1 MKHMLIKA
9 VGLVAVTAMSGCA
22 TVYRVSESA
31 PEPPPAPASGSTAMR
46 NPAVSVKVVS
56 ADGSAKNLASTVRSA
71 TEGMLASRGF
81 DVVSKRPADSIVSI
95 AVSRRE
101 SARLSDWRVYEGTA
115 DARISEAASGR
126 LVASSEFKATGE
138 RALDE
143 SKAEASLKDRLVQ
156 QIAAWLSTTLPCRKV
171 PLPPGAAP
179 HGRAML
185 TIMPKDQSGKPLD
198 ALRVQ
203 RRFMDAVAAHPG
215 VVSCVLVGEDPPR
228 CAFTFS
234 VVYEPQAFPGGLLN
248 TIVLDRP
255 DLGGNVELEIA
266 R

>member
-1 MKHMLIKA
+1 MNKLLINA
-9 VGLVAVTAMSGCA
+9 MGIVAVAAMSGCA
-22 TVYRVSESA
+22 TVYRVSESS
-31 PEPPPAPASGSTAMR
+31 PEPPPATAPGGPVMR
-46 NPAVSVKVVS
+46 NPSVSVKVAAV
-56 ADGSAKNLASTVRSA
+56 DGSAKNLASSVRSS
-71 TEGMLASRGF
+71 TDGILASRGF
-81 DVVSKRPADSIVSI
+81 DVVSKRPADSIVTI

-101 SARLSDWRVYEGTA
+101 AARLSDWRVYEGTA

-126 LVASSEFKATGE
+126 LVASSTFKATGE

-143 SKAEASLKDRLVQ
+143 SMAETSLKERLVQ
-156 QIAAWLSTTLPCRKV
+156 QLDAWLSTTLPRRKV

-179 HGRAML
+179 HSRVML
-185 TIMPKDQSGKPLD
+185 TIMPKDQSEKHLD

-215 VVSCVLVGEDPPR
+215 IVSCVLVGEDPPR

-234 VVYEPQAFPGGLLN
+234 VVYEPQSFPGGLLN